1 MYNDSLKVFIA
12 KIPEIIEFKP
22 IYPESRWN
30 EIIDCKSEE
39 VKEQKYT
46 VWKLLKWVVEKQ
58 YNLQFKDIVF
68 SKSANGKWL
77 ADKIYFSLSHTDDFV
92 AVCVDNQPIGLDIE
106 VLDECTMTKSLF
118 RYTTTDKEKTKYIS
132 PSAVDIATLW
142 TKKEAIFK
150 YLNKDLFVPS
160 KIETEDYVTSS
171 TVFNK
176 FNVIISVCG
185 KDVPLEIITV
195 NLA

>member
-1 MYNDSLKVFIA
+1 MCKDSLKVFVA
-12 KIPEIIEFKP
+12 LVPETVEYKP
-22 IYPESRWN
+22 IYPESRWK
-30 EIIDCKSEE
+30 EILNCKSEK
-39 VKEQKYT
+39 VKKQKYA
-46 VWKLLKWVVEKQ
+46 VWQLLKWVIEKQ
-58 YNLQFKDIVF
+58 YNLTFEDIVF
-68 SKSANGKWL
+68 SKSPNGKWL
-77 ADKIYFSLSHTDDFV
+77 ADKIFFSLSHTNDFV

-106 VLDECTMTKSLF
+106 VLDEFTMTKSLF
-118 RYTTTDKEKTKYIS
+118 RYTTTDKEKTKYKS

-160 KIETEDYVTSS
+160 KIETEDYLTSS

-185 KDVPLEIITV
+185 KGVPLETITV